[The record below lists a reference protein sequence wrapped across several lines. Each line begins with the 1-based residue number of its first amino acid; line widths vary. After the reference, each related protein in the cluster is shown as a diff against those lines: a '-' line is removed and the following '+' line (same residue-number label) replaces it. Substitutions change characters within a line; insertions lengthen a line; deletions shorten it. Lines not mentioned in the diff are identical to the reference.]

1 MNKREM
7 TRQTK
12 KNGESRNEVN
22 KTVKKKRARNICSVK
37 RTLFGFCLKLL
48 FEIFFPCMNI

>member
-22 KTVKKKRARNICSVK
+22 KTVKKKEH
-37 RTLFGFCLKLL
+37 
-48 FEIFFPCMNI
+48 EIYVA

>member
-1 MNKREM
+1 MRRDATE
-7 TRQTK
+7 K
-12 KNGESRNEVN
+12 KKSGGSRNEVN
-22 KTVKKKRARNICSVK
+22 KTVLKKGVRNVCSVK